1 MKAIGIQAT
10 TLTPFCYHSL
20 MVQSGTA
27 TLPELIGDR
36 AMAFALAATLGML
49 AARVALPVKDYVAH
63 LRVMPFRTSVFTTAE
78 PRLLPP
84 LVRRLNLDAEAG
96 LKEKIQNVAKKGNL
110 KDFFLTQEVPPDQ
123 SFTGAVFG
131 FDPFAATGQGELVVR
146 IGLHRN
152 GMVKLKPVKVDTVR
166 LNAATAALF
175 GRELAVERY
184 LLHGLQLTAPLS
196 LMEAAQEAAQ
206 WQSA

>member
-1 MKAIGIQAT
+1 MKAIGIKAT

-49 AARVALPVKDYVAH
+49 AARGALPARDYAGH
-63 LRVMPFRTSVFTTAE
+63 LQIMPFRTSVFTTTE

-96 LKEKIQNVAKKGNL
+96 LKEKVQNVANKGNL
-110 KDFFLTQEVPPDQ
+110 KAFFLTQEVPPAQ
-123 SFTGAVFG
+123 TFTGAVFG
-131 FDPFAATGQGELVVR
+131 FDPFAVTGQRELVVR

-152 GMVKLKPVKVDTVR
+152 GMVKLEPAPVEKVR

-196 LMEAAQEAAQ
+196 LADAAQETAQ
-206 WQSA
+206 WQLT

>member
-1 MKAIGIQAT
+1 MKAIGIKAT

-20 MVQSGTA
+20 MVQSGTT

-49 AARVALPVKDYVAH
+49 AARGALPAKDYAGH
-63 LRVMPFRTSVFTTAE
+63 LQIMPFRTSVFTTTE

-96 LKEKIQNVAKKGNL
+96 LKEKIQNVANKGNL
-110 KDFFLTQEVPPDQ
+110 KAFFLTQEVPPAQ
-123 SFTGAVFG
+123 TFTGAVFG
-131 FDPFAATGQGELVVR
+131 FDPFAVTEQRELVVR

-152 GMVKLKPVKVDTVR
+152 GMVKLEPAPVEKVR

-196 LMEAAQEAAQ
+196 LADAAQETAQ
-206 WQSA
+206 WQLN